1 MSRTILIMAAG
12 TGGHVYPGIAIAK
25 ELVAR
30 GWKVAWLGTAN
41 GIEARLVARAGY
53 PMHAVSMAGVRGKGL
68 LAWLTLPARL
78 LVAFWQSSA
87 VIFRVR
93 PDVVLSMGGYVAF
106 PGGMM
111 AALWGKPL
119 VVHEP
124 GATAGLANRALA
136 LVADRV
142 VAGMEGSFE
151 ARTGH
156 SLGDRIPRPARVEW
170 LGTPVREEIAGV
182 PPPGA
187 RFAGRE
193 GPLRLLVVGGSL
205 GARTLNDLV
214 VAALAALP
222 EAGRP
227 QVVHQAGERNLA
239 DLGKRYGETGVKAEV
254 LAFIDD
260 MAERYAWC
268 DVMIARSGAVTVA
281 EIGVAGVAAIL
292 FPLPWFVGREQA
304 GNADWL
310 ASRGAAIRL
319 AQLETTPESLARL
332 LAGLTREKL
341 AAMAAAARSLGRPDA
356 ARRCAD
362 LCESLG
368 GARA

>member
-1 MSRTILIMAAG
+1 MSRTILVMAAG
-12 TGGHVYPGIAIAK
+12 TGGHIFPGLAIAK

-30 GWKVAWLGTAN
+30 GWKVVWMGTPA
-41 GIEARLVARAGY
+41 GMEGKLVAQAGY
-53 PMHAVSMAGVRGKGL
+53 RMETVRMAGVRGKGK
-68 LAWLTLPARL
+68 LAWILLPLRL

-87 VIFRVR
+87 ILFRVR

-136 LVADRV
+136 LAADRV
-142 VAGMEGSFE
+142 VVGMEGAFE

-156 SLGDRIPRPARVEW
+156 PIGDRIPRPRRVEW
-170 LGTPVREEIAGV
+170 LGTPVREEIAAV
-182 PPPGA
+182 PAPGA
-187 RFAGRE
+187 RYAGRE

-205 GARTLNDLV
+205 GAQTLNDLI
-214 VAALAALP
+214 VAALAAMP

-227 QVVHQAGERNLA
+227 EVVHQAGERNFEALRR
-239 DLGKRYGETGVKAEV
+239 RYAESGVRAEAV
-254 LAFIDD
+254 AFIDD
-260 MAERYAWC
+260 MASRYAWC
-268 DVMIARSGAVTVA
+268 DVLIARSGAITVA

-292 FPLPWFVGREQA
+292 FPLPWFVADEQA
-304 GNADWL
+304 GNARFL
-310 ASRGAAIRL
+310 EERGAAIRL
-319 AQLETTPESLARL
+319 KQLETTPESLAAL

-341 AAMAAAARSLGRPDA
+341 AAMATAARALGKPDA
-356 ARRCAD
+356 TARCAD
-362 LCESLG
+362 LCEAL
-368 GARA
+368 AR

>member
-1 MSRTILIMAAG
+1 MARTILVMAAG
-12 TGGHVYPGIAIAK
+12 TGGHIFPGLAIAK
-25 ELVAR
+25 ELAAR
-30 GWKVAWLGTAN
+30 GWKVVWMGTPA
-41 GIEARLVARAGY
+41 GMERKLVARAGY
-53 PMHAVSMAGVRGKGL
+53 PMETVNMAGVRGKGG
-68 LAWLTLPARL
+68 LAWFLLPVRL

-87 VIFRVR
+87 VVFRVR

-156 SLGDRIPRPARVEW
+156 AVGDRIPRPKRVEW
-170 LGTPVREEIAGV
+170 LGTPVREEIARV
-182 PPPGA
+182 PAPEA
-187 RFAGRE
+187 RYAGRT

-205 GARTLNDLV
+205 GAQTLNDLI
-214 VAALAALP
+214 VAALAAMP

-227 QVVHQAGERNLA
+227 EVVHQAGERNLA
-239 DLGKRYGETGVKAEV
+239 ALEERYREAGVKAEV
-254 LAFIDD
+254 VAFIDD
-260 MAERYAWC
+260 MAARYAWC
-268 DVMIARSGAVTVA
+268 DVLVARSGAITVA

-292 FPLPWFVGREQA
+292 FPLPWFVADEQA
-304 GNADWL
+304 GNARFL
-310 ASRGAAIRL
+310 ESRGAALRL
-319 AQLETTPESLARL
+319 AQLETSPASLAAI

-341 AAMAAAARSLGRPDA
+341 SAMAAVARSLGRPDA
-356 ARRCAD
+356 TARCAD
-362 LCESLG
+362 LCESL
-368 GARA
+368 AA